1 MKRLWTRIVATVAGL
16 VLVSGAAPLGV
27 RISPAN
33 AEGKTLRW
41 ILNGPV
47 VPTFTTDSTAQAFFA
62 NTQPFVVTRKDLQ
75 VEIPPSWGA
84 LRTQIFPSFRAFERA
99 IAHGRMRPETKA
111 VLYDNEAWKFTPERE
126 QDEFA
131 DYAQRFAQLA
141 HEHGYQVI
149 VTPAVNLATKQQAA
163 GERRFATFLRLNIPA
178 AAARY
183 ADVFEIQA
191 QGSQTPPSVFA
202 SYVTGAAQQARAAN
216 PKVLVFAGIST
227 NPSGHKMTADGIID
241 AIRATRNVVDGYWF
255 NVPQKNPGCPNCNEF
270 RPDMAI
276 DVLRRLQSSH

>member
-1 MKRLWTRIVATVAGL
+1 MKPSRIHIFATIVCLTFVLHVTSLAG
-16 VLVSGAAPLGV
+16 
-27 RISPAN
+27 RIDPAR

-41 ILNGPV
+41 ILNGPA

-62 NTQPFVVTRKDLQ
+62 NTEPFVITRKD
-75 VEIPPSWGA
+75 VTVTIPPSWGA
-84 LRTQIFPSFRAFERA
+84 LRTQIFPSYRAFERA
-99 IAHGRMRPETKA
+99 IAHGRIRPETKA

-163 GERRFATFLRLNIPA
+163 GERRFSTFLRLNIPA

-202 SYVTGAAQQARAAN
+202 SYVAGAAQQARAAN

-227 NPSGHKMTADGIID
+227 NPSGHKMTAEGIVA
-241 AIRATRNVVDGYWF
+241 AIEATRNVVDGYWF

-276 DVLRRLQSSH
+276 EVLRRLHSSR